1 MNPCELKIERLHPD
15 AVIPRK
21 ATETDAC
28 FDLYACRSS
37 IISVG
42 ETAIVKI
49 GLAFELEQGWEI
61 QIRGRSGLASRGI
74 MVHFGTVD
82 HSYRLE
88 VGVIIHNYSGKV
100 FQIVPGD
107 RIAQMAVAPVW
118 PVTIAEE
125 AVSKTARGGFG
136 STGV

>member
-1 MNPCELKIERLHPD
+1 MNSCELKIERIHPD
-15 AVIPRK
+15 AILPKK

-49 GLAFELEQGWEI
+49 GLAFEIEENWEV

-74 MVHFGTVD
+74 LVHFGTID

-88 VGVIIHNYSGKV
+88 VGVIIHNHSGKV
-100 FQIVPGD
+100 FHVTPGD
-107 RIAQMAVAPVW
+107 RIAQMALSPVW
-118 PVTIAEE
+118 PVKIAEGE
-125 AVSKTARGGFG
+125 VSKTLRGGFG